1 LALVAL
7 EQREHRHPDPDVLEQ
22 APRPARVLGRD
33 EIDGAERLACA
44 VGEVAEVAD
53 RRAHHIEVSG
63 HVSMVPR
70 DAWSG
75 TADRRSPPS
84 TPLQCR
90 IVARSR
96 PSAGHRDYS
105 ATPLARKLGIREGS
119 RVLVVG
125 APSGFSLGPVP
136 TGASFA
142 RSARGPLDVV
152 LVFTTTL
159 ADLRRRFPTAVR
171 ALDPAGRL
179 WVAWPK
185 KAAQVDTDLT
195 FEIVQRVGL
204 DAGLVDNKSA
214 SSTTSTR
221 GSSS

>member
-1 LALVAL
+1 VA
-7 EQREHRHPDPDVLEQ
+7 P
-22 APRPARVLGRD
+22 
-33 EIDGAERLACA
+33 
-44 VGEVAEVAD
+44 
-53 RRAHHIEVSG
+53 
-63 HVSMVPR
+63 
-70 DAWSG
+70 
-75 TADRRSPPS
+75 
-84 TPLQCR
+84 
-90 IVARSR
+90 SR

-119 RVLVVG
+119 RALVVG

-136 TGASFA
+136 AGASLA

-152 LVFTTTL
+152 LVFTTTK

-185 KAAQVDTDLT
+185 KAAQVGTDLT
-195 FEIVQRVGL
+195 FEIVQGVGL

-214 SSTTSTR
+214 SIDDIYQGLQFVIRLKDRAKRSANRPT
-221 GSSS
+221 